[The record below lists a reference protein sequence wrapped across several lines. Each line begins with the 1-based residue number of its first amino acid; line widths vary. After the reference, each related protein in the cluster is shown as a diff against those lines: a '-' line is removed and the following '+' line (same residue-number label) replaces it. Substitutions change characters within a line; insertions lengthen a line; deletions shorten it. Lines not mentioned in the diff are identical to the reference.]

1 MTERTLLLG
10 NGPVASGI
18 AKTLSA
24 ANIPVLLATP
34 ETAVSPYIDA
44 GPFLEVRTETQAI
57 HCTGAVGNFQVVL
70 KDSTGSASVP
80 FTHIVVA
87 EEPQPIPLFSKYGL
101 TPCTTVR
108 TLSDI
113 SNSLDTP
120 PLMES
125 TAGKTAVFLIGLAED
140 SHPHLLKAA
149 MESCLKLQSAYG
161 MKTFIFTRNL
171 KVGASGLE
179 SLYRQ
184 TRDAGTNY
192 MKFTDAGPSF
202 QQKPDG
208 TVHISWIDEI
218 TQLPFTL
225 DADLTVVD
233 EAIAPSPYMTELSHV
248 FCLCMDTTGFFQ
260 SDNVHRLSVFTNR
273 QGILTA
279 GACRGA
285 VSPSAWESEIQETVV
300 SLISL
305 INGTGTPTGDK
316 AEVHSG
322 ACVRCLTCYRLCTY
336 RAIVLNAK
344 PVVVPDACQRCGMCA
359 AECPAKA
366 IRIED
371 LRTQVISERIKPV
384 YSPPADAASAPFLV
398 AFCCSRSAGRARE
411 LAALAG
417 SKLPHRLTVIEVPC
431 SGAISVEHIMAAF
444 RHQANGVM
452 VFTCHEGN
460 CHSEKGN
467 TLAARRTAHLK
478 TVLKQIGI
486 DPDRLLL
493 KTLAANMA
501 TEFTETVNRF
511 AHQIAEAGS
520 IRKSQ

>member
-1 MTERTLLLG
+1 LTERTLLLG

-34 ETAVSPYIDA
+34 ETAVSPDIDA
-44 GPFLEVRTETQAI
+44 GPFLEVRTATLAA

-70 KDSTGSASVP
+70 KDSAGSTSVP
-80 FTHIVVA
+80 FTHIVIA
-87 EEPQPIPLFSKYGL
+87 EEPQQIPLFSQYGL
-101 TPCTTVR
+101 TPCSTVR
-108 TLSDI
+108 TLSNI
-113 SNSLDTP
+113 LNGLDSP
-120 PLMES
+120 PLMGA
-125 TAGKTAVFLIGLAED
+125 TAGKTAVFLVGLAED

-192 MKFTDAGPSF
+192 MKFTDADPSF

-208 TVHISWIDEI
+208 TVHISWMDEL

-233 EAIAPSPYMTELSHV
+233 EAITPSPYMTELSNI
-248 FCLCMDTTGFFQ
+248 FCICKDPAGFFQ

-285 VSPSAWESEIQETVV
+285 VSPADRESEIQETAVTMM
-300 SLISL
+300 SL

-316 AEVHSG
+316 AEVHPG

-336 RAIVLNAK
+336 RAIVLNTR
-344 PVVVPDACQRCGMCA
+344 PVVVPDACQRCGVCA
-359 AECPAKA
+359 AECPANA

-371 LRTQVISERIKPV
+371 LQTQVVSDRIKPV
-384 YSPPADAASAPFLV
+384 SSPPADAASAPFLV
-398 AFCCSRSAGRARE
+398 AFCCIRSAGRAKE
-411 LAALAG
+411 LAVLAG
-417 SKLPHRLTVIEVPC
+417 SKLPQRLTIIEVPC
-431 SGAISVEHIMAAF
+431 AGAISVEHIMAAF
-444 RHQANGVM
+444 RHQADGVM

-501 TEFTETVNRF
+501 AEFTETVNRF
-511 AHQIAEAGS
+511 AQQIAEAGS
-520 IRKSQ
+520 PRNRK

>member
-1 MTERTLLLG
+1 LTERTLLLG
-10 NGPVASGI
+10 NGPIASGI

-34 ETAVSPYIDA
+34 ETAVSPDIDA
-44 GPFLEVRTETQAI
+44 GPFLQIRTATQAA

-70 KDSTGSASVP
+70 KDSTGSTSVP
-80 FTHIVVA
+80 FTHIVIA
-87 EEPQPIPLFSKYGL
+87 EEPQHIPLFSKYGL
-101 TPCTTVR
+101 TPCFTVR

-120 PLMES
+120 PLTES
-125 TAGKTAVFLIGLAED
+125 TAGKTAVFLVGLAED
-140 SHPHLLKAA
+140 SHPHLLKTA
-149 MESCLKLQSAYG
+149 MESCLKLQAEYG

-171 KVGASGLE
+171 KVGELGLE
-179 SLYRQ
+179 SLHRQ
-184 TRDAGTNY
+184 TRDAGTSY
-192 MKFTDAGPSF
+192 VKCTDTAPAF
-202 QQKPDG
+202 DQKPDG
-208 TVHISWIDEI
+208 TVHIAWMDEI

-233 EAIAPSPYMTELSHV
+233 EAITPSPYMTELSNV
-248 FCLCMDTTGFFQ
+248 FCLSMDTAGFFQ

-285 VSPSAWESEIQETVV
+285 VSPSDRELEIQETAVTMM
-300 SLISL
+300 SL
-305 INGTGTPTGDK
+305 INGTGAPTGDK
-316 AEVHSG
+316 AEVHPG

-344 PVVVPDACQRCGMCA
+344 PVVIPDACHRCGMCA

-371 LRTQVISERIKPV
+371 LRTQVVSERIKPFS
-384 YSPPADAASAPFLV
+384 SPPADEASAPFLV
-398 AFCCSRSAGRARE
+398 AFCCSRSAGRAKE
-411 LAALAG
+411 LAVLAG
-417 SKLPHRLTVIEVPC
+417 SKLPQRLTVIEVPC

-444 RHQANGVM
+444 RHQADGVM

-486 DPDRLLL
+486 DPNRLLL

-501 TEFTETVNRF
+501 AEFTETVNRF
-511 AHQIAEAGS
+511 AQQIAEAGS
-520 IRKSQ
+520 RRNRK